1 MISRDDILKPIPG
14 DNPSGES
21 LRYAPVY
28 TQIKEAAREDDDAT
42 QGVWAYERKVADWP
56 KVIKLCTDALVKQ
69 SKDLQ
74 LAAWLTEA
82 QVNREGF
89 AGFLECITL
98 IKALMEEFWETLHP
112 ELEDGDSEMRAV
124 PLLYVA
130 SKLEIPLRRTP
141 ITSTGLTWFQYKEAT
156 SIPTEEDAATD
167 ESKSKIR
174 SLAAQ
179 DGKTM
184 PEDVADALK
193 QTQAAFL
200 EEQKEILSGCSEA
213 LDALD
218 DYCNEKFGDYAPSF
232 RPVKDCLA
240 EIANAVRILKQRKE
254 ESGGAAAA
262 QKRTTPAAAAS
273 DAFGSSSD
281 PFGSTS
287 DPFASPSS
295 DPFGDSSSSDPFGS
309 DSTAA
314 IDEPSSSPF
323 GDEGSSG
330 GSDAFG
336 SSASGEDSYEQASR
350 QGYREEPSRG
360 WSSGSYGVEPESAE
374 DCANRIAAAAKW
386 LRSQEAASPAPY
398 LLLRGFR
405 WGELRA
411 SGPTPNWSLL
421 VAAPLETRQTLKRLS
436 LEPDW
441 EKLLEASE
449 EAMATPAGRGWLDIQ
464 RYTLMAMDGLGEA
477 YSKASEAVREDLR
490 ALLAEYPDLI
500 HLSMDDDTP
509 TASPQT
515 REYFAQGGILTG
527 EGRKSAV
534 PVAEPTPEEM
544 IREAVKKGR
553 HEVALA
559 LVARQ
564 MKLETSGRGRFQW
577 QVEQAQILM
586 QAGRAAVAFPI
597 LKEVTEEIFKRRL
610 EDWEP
615 AAIVVHP
622 LVLYYR
628 CLQELG
634 VDGDE
639 RQRIYATVCRLDP
652 VRAFELG

>member
-1 MISRDDILKPIPG
+1 MISRDEILKPIPG
-14 DNPSGES
+14 GNPSGES
-21 LRYAPVY
+21 LRYAAVY

-56 KVIKLCTDALVKQ
+56 KVIKLCTDALIKQ

-89 AGFLECITL
+89 SGFLECISL
-98 IKALMEEFWETLHP
+98 IKALMEEFWETVHP

-141 ITSTGLTWFQYKEAT
+141 ITATGLNWYQYKESTA
-156 SIPTEEDAATD
+156 IPTEEDAGSD
-167 ESKSKIR
+167 ESKAKIR
-174 SLAAQ
+174 SLAVQ
-179 DGKTM
+179 EGKTT
-184 PEDVADALK
+184 PEDVLDALR

-200 EEQKEILSGCSEA
+200 EERKGTLAQCGEA
-213 LDALD
+213 IEALD
-218 DYCNEKFGDYAPSF
+218 DYCNDRFGDYAPGF
-232 RPVKDCLA
+232 RTIKDCLA

-254 ESGGAAAA
+254 ESGGA
-262 QKRTTPAAAAS
+262 PAAPKRRPAPS
-273 DAFGSSSD
+273 GDAFGSTPDAFTSPASD
-281 PFGSTS
+281 PFGS
-287 DPFASPSS
+287 A
-295 DPFGDSSSSDPFGS
+295 GGSDPFGS
-309 DSTAA
+309 DSSAA
-314 IDEPSSSPF
+314 IDEPTSSPF
-323 GDEGSSG
+323 DEEESSG

-336 SSASGEDSYEQASR
+336 SGASEEESEEPAPR
-350 QGYREEPSRG
+350 RTYREEPSRG
-360 WSSGSYGVEPESAE
+360 WSPGSYGVDPESAE

-386 LRSQEAASPAPY
+386 LRSQDPANPAPY
-398 LLLRGFR
+398 LMLRGFR

-411 SGPTPNWSLL
+411 SGPAPNWSLL
-421 VAAPLETRQTLKRLS
+421 AAAPLETRQTLKRLS

-449 EAMATPAGRGWLDIQ
+449 EAMASAAGRGWLDIQ
-464 RYTLMAMDGLGEA
+464 RYTLMAMDGLGETYA
-477 YSKASEAVREDLR
+477 KASEAVREDLR
-490 ALLAEYPDLI
+490 TLLAEYPGLV
-500 HLSMDDDTP
+500 HSALDDDTP
-509 TASPQT
+509 AASPQT
-515 REYFAQGGILTG
+515 REYFAQEGITSG
-527 EGRKSAV
+527 EGRKAAV
-534 PVAEPTPEEM
+534 PAAEPPPEEM

-597 LKEVTEEIFKRRL
+597 LKEVTEEIYKRRL

-615 AAIVVHP
+615 APVVVHP

>member
-1 MISRDDILKPIPG
+1 MISHDEILKPIAG
-14 DNPSGES
+14 DNPSGDS

-56 KVIKLCTDALVKQ
+56 RVIKLCTDALIKQ

-82 QVNREGF
+82 KVNREGF
-89 AGFLECITL
+89 AGFLEGVSL
-98 IKALMEEFWETLHP
+98 MKALMEEFWESLHP

-124 PLLYVA
+124 PLLYIA
-130 SKLEIPLRRTP
+130 SKLEIPLRRAP
-141 ITSTGLTWFQYKEAT
+141 ITSTGLNWFQYKEST
-156 SIPTEEDAATD
+156 TVPTEEDAGSD
-167 ESKSKIR
+167 ESKAKIR
-174 SLAAQ
+174 SLAVQ
-179 DGKTM
+179 DRKTT
-184 PEDVADALK
+184 PEEVLDALK
-193 QTQAAFL
+193 QTQSAFF
-200 EEQKEILSGCSEA
+200 EEQKTLLASCSEA
-213 LDALD
+213 LEALD
-218 DYCNEKFGDYAPSF
+218 DYCNDKFGDYAPGF
-232 RPVKDCLA
+232 RGVKDCLA
-240 EIANAVRILKQRKE
+240 EVANAVRILTQRKG
-254 ESGGAAAA
+254 ESGGAPVP
-262 QKRTTPAAAAS
+262 QKRAAPAAS
-273 DAFGSSSD
+273 SGDAFGSASDPFGGGGSSD
-281 PFGSTS
+281 PFGGEQA
-287 DPFASPSS
+287 D
-295 DPFGDSSSSDPFGS
+295 
-309 DSTAA
+309 AA
-314 IDEPSSSPF
+314 DEPSSSAF
-323 GDEGSSG
+323 DDEPASSG
-330 GSDAFG
+330 GSDGFG
-336 SSASGEDSYEQASR
+336 SGETETEDYEPAPR
-350 QGYREEPSRG
+350 QTYREEPSRG

-374 DCANRIAAAAKW
+374 DCANRISAAAKW
-386 LRSQEAASPAPY
+386 LRSQDPANPASY
-398 LLLRGFR
+398 LMLRGYR

-411 SGPTPNWSLL
+411 SGPSPDWSLL
-421 VAAPLETRQTLKRLS
+421 VAAPLETRQNLKRLS

-449 EAMATPAGRGWLDIQ
+449 EAMATEAGRGWMDIQ
-464 RYTLMAMDGLGEA
+464 RYTLMAMAGLGEA
-477 YSKASEAVREDLR
+477 YLKASEAVREDLR

-500 HLSMDDDTP
+500 HSAMDDDTSS
-509 TASPQT
+509 ASPQT
-515 REYFAQGGILTG
+515 REYFAEQGISSG
-527 EGRKSAV
+527 EGRKSAAAA
-534 PVAEPTPEEM
+534 AEPTAEEM

-564 MKLETSGRGRFQW
+564 MKLETSGRGKFQW

-597 LKEVTEEIFKRRL
+597 LKEVTTEIFERRL

-615 AAIVVHP
+615 ASVVVNP

-634 VDGDE
+634 VDGEE

>member
-1 MISRDDILKPIPG
+1 MISHDEILKPIAG
-14 DNPSGES
+14 DNPSGDS
-21 LRYAPVY
+21 LRYAAVY

-56 KVIKLCTDALVKQ
+56 KVAKLCTDALIKQ

-89 AGFLECITL
+89 AGFLEGVNL

-130 SKLEIPLRRTP
+130 SKLEIPLRRAP
-141 ITSTGLTWFQYKEAT
+141 ITSTGLNWFQYKEST
-156 SIPTEEDAATD
+156 TVPTEEDAGSD
-167 ESKSKIR
+167 ESKAKLR
-174 SLAAQ
+174 SLAVQ
-179 DGKTM
+179 DRKTT
-184 PEDVADALK
+184 PEDVLDALK
-193 QTQAAFL
+193 QTQAAFF
-200 EEQKEILSGCSEA
+200 EEQKTLLASCSEA
-213 LDALD
+213 LDSLD
-218 DYCNEKFGDYAPSF
+218 DYCNDKFGDYAPGF
-232 RPVKDCLA
+232 RAVKDCLA
-240 EIANAVRILKQRKE
+240 EVANAVRILMQRKG
-254 ESGGAAAA
+254 ESGGAPAPQRRAAPAA
-262 QKRTTPAAAAS
+262 QSGDP
-273 DAFGSSSD
+273 FGSSASD
-281 PFGSTS
+281 PFGGAEASDPFGGEQATAVEEPSSSAFGDEPASGGDS
-287 DPFASPSS
+287 DPFAS
-295 DPFGDSSSSDPFGS
+295 
-309 DSTAA
+309 
-314 IDEPSSSPF
+314 DEPAA
-323 GDEGSSG
+323 EV
-330 GSDAFG
+330 
-336 SSASGEDSYEQASR
+336 YEPAPR
-350 QGYREEPSRG
+350 QTYREEPSRG
-360 WSSGSYGVEPESAE
+360 WSSGSYGVEPENAE

-386 LRSQEAASPAPY
+386 LRSQDPTNPASY
-398 LLLRGFR
+398 LMLRGYR

-411 SGPTPNWSLL
+411 SGPSPNWSLL

-441 EKLLEASE
+441 DKLLEASE
-449 EAMATPAGRGWLDIQ
+449 EAMATEAGRGWLDIQ
-464 RYTLMAMDGLGEA
+464 RYTLLAMESLGEA
-477 YSKASEAVREDLR
+477 YGKASEAVREDLR

-500 HLSMDDDTP
+500 HSAMDDDTQA
-509 TASPQT
+509 ASPQT
-515 REYFAQGGILTG
+515 REYFTQAGISSG
-527 EGRKSAV
+527 EGRKATV
-534 PVAEPTPEEM
+534 PAAEPAPEEM

-564 MKLETSGRGRFQW
+564 MKLETSGRGKFQW

-597 LKEVTEEIFKRRL
+597 LKEVTTEIFERRL

-615 AAIVVHP
+615 AAVVVNP

>member
-1 MISRDDILKPIPG
+1 MISRDEILKPIPG
-14 DNPSGES
+14 ENPSGES

-42 QGVWAYERKVADWP
+42 QGVWAFERKVADWP
-56 KVIKLCTDALVKQ
+56 KVAKLCSDALIKQ

-74 LAAWLTEA
+74 LAAWLAEA
-82 QVNREGF
+82 EVNREGF
-89 AGFLECITL
+89 GGFLAGITL
-98 IKALMEEFWETLHP
+98 IKTLMEEFWETIHP

-130 SKLEIPLRRTP
+130 SKMELPLRRTP
-141 ITSTGLTWFQYKEAT
+141 ITSTGLNWYKYKEST
-156 SIPTEEDAATD
+156 TVPTEEDAASD
-167 ESKSKIR
+167 EGKSKIR
-174 SLAAQ
+174 SLAIQ
-179 DGKTM
+179 DGKTT
-184 PEDVADALK
+184 PEDILDALK
-193 QTQAAFL
+193 QTQGAFF
-200 EEQKEILSGCSEA
+200 EEQKGILAECTEA
-213 LDALD
+213 IDALD

-232 RPVKDCLA
+232 RNIKDCLA
-240 EIANAVRILKQRKE
+240 EVANAVRILKQRKE
-254 ESGGAAAA
+254 ESGGAPAPQRRAA
-262 QKRTTPAAAAS
+262 PASPSS

-281 PFGSTS
+281 PFGS
-287 DPFASPSS
+287 PSPSG
-295 DPFGDSSSSDPFGS
+295 DAFGDTSSSDAFGSDTSTSIEEPSSSAFGDEPASGGGSDPFGS
-309 DSTAA
+309 GGAA
-314 IDEPSSSPF
+314 AETYEPEPRPS
-323 GDEGSSG
+323 
-330 GSDAFG
+330 
-336 SSASGEDSYEQASR
+336 
-350 QGYREEPSRG
+350 YREEPSRG

-374 DCANRIAAAAKW
+374 DCAQRIAAAAKW
-386 LRSQEAASPAPY
+386 LRSQDPTNPASY
-398 LLLRGFR
+398 LMLRGYR

-411 SGPTPNWSLL
+411 SGPTPDWALL
-421 VAAPLETRQTLKRLS
+421 AAPPLETRQALKRFS

-449 EAMATPAGRGWLDIQ
+449 EAMATAAGRGWLDIQ
-464 RYTLMAMDGLGEA
+464 RYTLMAMEGLGEA

-490 ALLAEYPDLI
+490 ALLAEYPDLV
-500 HLSMDDDTP
+500 HSSMDDDTP
-509 TASPQT
+509 AASPQA
-515 REYFAQGGILTG
+515 REFFAEQGVASG
-527 EGRKSAV
+527 EGRKSAA
-534 PVAEPTPEEM
+534 PAAEPTPEEM

-553 HEVALA
+553 YEVALA

-564 MKLETSGRGRFQW
+564 MKLETSGRGKFQW

-597 LKEVTEEIFKRRL
+597 LKEVTGEIFERRL

-615 AAIVVHP
+615 AAVVVNP

>member
-1 MISRDDILKPIPG
+1 MISRDNILKPIPG
-14 DNPSGES
+14 GNPSGES

-56 KVIKLCTDALVKQ
+56 KVAKLCTDALIKQ

-74 LAAWLTEA
+74 LAAWLIEA
-82 QVNREGF
+82 EVNREGF
-89 AGFLECITL
+89 SGFVEGITL
-98 IKALMEEFWETLHP
+98 IKSLMEEFWETLHP

-124 PLLYVA
+124 PLMYVA

-141 ITSTGLTWFQYKEAT
+141 ITGTGLNWFQYKESTAV
-156 SIPTEEDAATD
+156 PTEEDAASD
-167 ESKSKIR
+167 ESKLKIR
-174 SLAAQ
+174 SLAVQ
-179 DGKTM
+179 DGKTT
-184 PEDVADALK
+184 PEDILEALK
-193 QTQAAFL
+193 HTQAAFFD
-200 EEQKEILSGCSEA
+200 EQKGTLAECTEAINA
-213 LDALD
+213 LDE
-218 DYCNEKFGDYAPSF
+218 YCNDKLGDYAPSF
-232 RPVKDCLA
+232 RPIKDCLA
-240 EIANAVRILKQRKE
+240 EMANAVRILKQRKE
-254 ESGGAAAA
+254 ESGGAPAPQRRSSPA
-262 QKRTTPAAAAS
+262 TP
-273 DAFGSSSD
+273 SSD
-281 PFGSTS
+281 PFGSPS
-287 DPFASPSS
+287 EPASSPSS
-295 DPFGDSSSSDPFGS
+295 DPFGDTSGSDPFGA
-309 DSTAA
+309 DAA
-314 IDEPSSSPF
+314 AVDEPSSDAF
-323 GDEGSSG
+323 GDEPSSG

-336 SSASGEDSYEQASR
+336 SGEPAVETYESAPR
-350 QGYREEPSRG
+350 QVYREEPSRG

-374 DCANRIAAAAKW
+374 DCGNRIAAAAKW
-386 LRSQEAASPAPY
+386 LRSQDPTNPAPY
-398 LLLRGFR
+398 LMLRGYR

-411 SGPTPNWSLL
+411 SGPSPNWSLL

-449 EAMATPAGRGWLDIQ
+449 EAMATAAGRGWLDIQ
-464 RYTLMAMDGLGEA
+464 RYTLMAMEGLGES
-477 YSKASEAVREDLR
+477 YVKASEAVREDLR

-500 HLSMDDDTP
+500 QSAMDDDTP
-509 TASPQT
+509 AASPQT
-515 REYFAQGGILTG
+515 REYFTEQGISSG
-527 EGRKSAV
+527 EGRKSAA

-559 LVARQ
+559 IVARQ
-564 MKLETSGRGRFQW
+564 MKLETSGRGKFQW

-597 LKEVTEEIFKRRL
+597 LKEVTAEIFERRL

-615 AAIVVHP
+615 ASVVVNP

-634 VDGDE
+634 VDGEE

>member
-1 MISRDDILKPIPG
+1 MISHDEILKPIAG

-56 KVIKLCTDALVKQ
+56 RVAKLCTDALIKQ

-89 AGFLECITL
+89 AGFLEGVNL

-130 SKLEIPLRRTP
+130 SKLEIPLRRAP
-141 ITSTGLTWFQYKEAT
+141 ITSTGLNWFQYKEST
-156 SIPTEEDAATD
+156 TVPTEEDAASD
-167 ESKSKIR
+167 ESKGKQR
-174 SLAAQ
+174 SQAVQ
-179 DGKTM
+179 DRKTT
-184 PEDVADALK
+184 PEDVLDALK
-193 QTQAAFL
+193 QTQSSFF
-200 EEQKEILSGCSEA
+200 EEQKTLLASCSEA
-213 LDALD
+213 LEALD
-218 DYCNEKFGDYAPSF
+218 EYCNDRFGDYAPGF
-232 RPVKDCLA
+232 RGVKDCLA
-240 EIANAVRILKQRKE
+240 EVGNALRIMMQRKA
-254 ESGGAAAA
+254 ESGGAPAA
-262 QKRTTPAAAAS
+262 QRSAAPAA
-273 DAFGSSSD
+273 
-281 PFGSTS
+281 
-287 DPFASPSS
+287 PSV
-295 DPFGDSSSSDPFGS
+295 
-309 DSTAA
+309 
-314 IDEPSSSPF
+314 
-323 GDEGSSG
+323 
-330 GSDAFG
+330 DAFG
-336 SSASGEDSYEQASR
+336 SSAGDPFGSAEASDPFGGGQATAVEEPSPGAFGDEPASGGGSDPFGSGEPAAEVYEPAPR
-350 QGYREEPSRG
+350 QTYREEPSRG

-386 LRSQEAASPAPY
+386 LRSQDPTNPASY
-398 LLLRGFR
+398 LMLRGYR

-411 SGPTPNWSLL
+411 SGPSPNWSLL
-421 VAAPLETRQTLKRLS
+421 VAAPLGTRQNLKRLS

-449 EAMATPAGRGWLDIQ
+449 EAMATEAGRGWLDIQ
-464 RYTLMAMDGLGEA
+464 RYTLLAMENLGEA

-500 HLSMDDDTP
+500 QSAMDDDTQA
-509 TASPQT
+509 ASPQT
-515 REYFAQGGILTG
+515 REYFTQAGISSG
-527 EGRKSAV
+527 EGRKATV
-534 PVAEPTPEEM
+534 TEAEPSAEDL

-564 MKLETSGRGRFQW
+564 MKLETSGRGKFQW

-597 LKEVTEEIFKRRL
+597 LKEVTTEIFERRL

-615 AAIVVHP
+615 AAVVVNP

>member
-1 MISRDDILKPIPG
+1 MISHDEILKPIAG

-21 LRYAPVY
+21 LRYAAVY

-56 KVIKLCTDALVKQ
+56 KVAKLCTDALIKQ

-82 QVNREGF
+82 EVNREGF
-89 AGFLECITL
+89 AGFLEGINL

-124 PLLYVA
+124 PLLYIA
-130 SKLEIPLRRTP
+130 SKLEIPLRRAP
-141 ITSTGLTWFQYKEAT
+141 ITATGLNWYQYKEST
-156 SIPTEEDAATD
+156 TVPTEEDAGSD
-167 ESKSKIR
+167 ESKAKMR
-174 SLAAQ
+174 SLALQ
-179 DGKTM
+179 DRKTT
-184 PEDVADALK
+184 PEDVLDALK
-193 QTQAAFL
+193 QTQSAFFD
-200 EEQKEILSGCSEA
+200 EQKTLLASCSEA
-213 LDALD
+213 LDSLD
-218 DYCNEKFGDYAPSF
+218 EYCDEKFGDYAPGF
-232 RPVKDCLA
+232 RGVKDCLA
-240 EIANAVRILKQRKE
+240 EVANAVRILKQRKE
-254 ESGGAAAA
+254 ESGGAPAPQRRAAPAA
-262 QKRTTPAAAAS
+262 Q
-273 DAFGSSSD
+273 SSD
-281 PFGSTS
+281 PFGSS
-287 DPFASPSS
+287 A
-295 DPFGDSSSSDPFGS
+295 SDPFGS
-309 DSTAA
+309 AEASDPFGGEQAA
-314 IDEPSSSPF
+314 AVEEPSSSAF
-323 GDEGSSG
+323 GDEAASG
-330 GSDAFG
+330 GASDPFG
-336 SSASGEDSYEQASR
+336 SSEPAAEVYEEAPR
-350 QGYREEPSRG
+350 QTYREEPSRG

-374 DCANRIAAAAKW
+374 DCANRIAAAARW
-386 LRSQEAASPAPY
+386 LRSQDPTNPASY
-398 LLLRGFR
+398 LMLRGYR

-411 SGPTPNWSLL
+411 SGPSPNWCLL
-421 VAAPLETRQTLKRLS
+421 VAAPLETRQNLKRLS

-441 EKLLEASE
+441 EKLLEVSE
-449 EAMATPAGRGWLDIQ
+449 EAMATEAGRGWLDIQ
-464 RYTLMAMDGLGEA
+464 RYTLLAMENLGEA

-500 HLSMDDDTP
+500 QSAMDDDTQA
-509 TASPQT
+509 ASPQT
-515 REYFAQGGILTG
+515 REYFAQQGISSG
-527 EGRKSAV
+527 EGRKATV
-534 PVAEPTPEEM
+534 PAAEPTPEEM

-564 MKLETSGRGRFQW
+564 MKMETSGRGKFQW

-597 LKEVTEEIFKRRL
+597 LKEVTTEIFERRL

-615 AAIVVHP
+615 AAVVVNP